1 MKRPKDTF
9 GFCRTGA
16 AIHTAVDWRSRRA
29 GLLGTKA
36 VRRCFAGVFHN
47 VCRVMRWWTERCTK
61 RGFLAHTRTIPCPP
75 TGTVHWARYAQLTDD
90 PWILATVCVCVCVCV
105 CGVVGC
111 GLGLV
116 GFCHRPGCV
125 FAHPHAADDRIHSGF
140 VDSQTYRRHRPF
152 TKQDKCMHSTEVQ
165 NWHKAEGLF

>member
-61 RGFLAHTRTIPCPP
+61 RDFLAHTRTIPCPP

-105 CGVVGC
+105 CVRRRRLW
-111 GLGLV
+111 LGFGWVLSSSWV
-116 GFCHRPGCV
+116 CICPPTRC
-125 FAHPHAADDRIHSGF
+125 R
-140 VDSQTYRRHRPF
+140 
-152 TKQDKCMHSTEVQ
+152 
-165 NWHKAEGLF
+165 